1 MQRFSSLLSCF
12 IFIPSLLQDFAIQD
26 VPSTKKIIHVETVDA
41 EETGQTLKSYDHE
54 EKNVLEKA
62 RHQLV
67 RNKPGGRKK
76 KLEPSLKWK
85 NLGLTSPF
93 E

>member
-1 MQRFSSLLSCF
+1 M
-12 IFIPSLLQDFAIQD
+12 PSA
-26 VPSTKKIIHVETVDA
+26 KKILHVETVDV

-54 EKNVLEKA
+54 EKNVPEKA
-62 RHQLV
+62 RQQLV
-67 RNKPGGRKK
+67 QNKPSIRKK

-85 NLGLTSPF
+85 NLGFLSSY

>member
-1 MQRFSSLLSCF
+1 MQRSFSLLSSL
-12 IFIPSLLQDFAIQD
+12 IFIHSLLQDSAIQD
-26 VPSTKKIIHVETVDA
+26 VPSTEKILHVETVDA

-62 RHQLV
+62 RQQLA

-85 NLGLTSPF
+85 NLGLSSPY